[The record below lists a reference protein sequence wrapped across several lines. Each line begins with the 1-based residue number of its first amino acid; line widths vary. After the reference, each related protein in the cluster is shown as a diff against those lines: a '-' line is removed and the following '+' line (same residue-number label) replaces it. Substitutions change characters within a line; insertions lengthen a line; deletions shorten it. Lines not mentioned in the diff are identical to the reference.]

1 MILLV
6 TTRAGA
12 VVVEEE
18 LVEGLANSNPPLNSI
33 MILEIAEDVEVVEA
47 EASCPEK
54 NVVKLIMKTGKLS
67 SCKSSHSS

>member
-54 NVVKLIMKTGKLS
+54 NVVKPIMKTGKLN